1 LLLLYYLRQ
10 DHNQGTF
17 LIGPF
22 GFEKLLEAGSLDWS
36 DRFFSNCFWY
46 VSYIVIYICHC
57 FIRLKKILFWN
68 DTWKSVKCRFKKS
81 LRKAILLNPAE
92 VAVDIAYIDSLW
104 VKESNSVR
112 NRNIIAMQ
120 CQFLLPLDLPNLSL
134 SSPTEHVPERCKYDR
149 EWRKLIKTSIEC
161 C

>member
-1 LLLLYYLRQ
+1 MYYFSVYSFFSLCRWNVLTCGRTTIRYIFSV
-10 DHNQGTF
+10 DFRAGS
-17 LIGPF
+17 F
-22 GFEKLLEAGSLDWS
+22 GNGKQLWEAGSLDWS

-57 FIRLKKILFWN
+57 FIRLKKIRFWN

-104 VKESNSVR
+104 VKESKYNS
-112 NRNIIAMQ
+112 NAMPIPATSGSTE
-120 CQFLLPLDLPNLSL
+120 PLSFI
-134 SSPTEHVPERCKYDR
+134 SYRTRSWTM
-149 EWRKLIKTSIEC
+149 
-161 C
+161 